1 MFQANLHWTGSSI
14 FFKKIMIS
22 AKRLKYATKNCSV
35 LDKENLSPPLFWNH
49 WKTISDKREKC
60 TSIWNNPA
68 FKSVKQGPN
77 EEISRFWVGKSW
89 VFLTKIFK
97 KRFFKIDIS
106 RHSKKNA
113 KSPKNQ
119 SQTAHR
125 DSQTKAKQLNFLLFL
140 EIFFVPAL
148 ILNRFFGKPLLRFLF
163 CIFLISF
170 LP

>member
-1 MFQANLHWTGSSI
+1 MFYVKKHVSSKLTLNRI
-14 FFKKIMIS
+14 QYFFQKNNDFCKTLGVCHKKLFS
-22 AKRLKYATKNCSV
+22 FGQRKS
-35 LDKENLSPPLFWNH
+35 EPPSFWNY

-68 FKSVKQGPN
+68 FKSEKQGPN

-97 KRFFKIDIS
+97 KRFLKIDIS

-119 SQTAHR
+119 SQTALR
-125 DSQTKAKQLNFLLFL
+125 DSQTKAKQ
-140 EIFFVPAL
+140 
-148 ILNRFFGKPLLRFLF
+148 
-163 CIFLISF
+163 
-170 LP
+170 